1 MSSLPNG
8 LETTREFRIPSRL
21 AGIGTSIFSEMSALA
36 RQHNAVNLGQGF
48 PDFDGPD
55 ILKESVSEAMK
66 AGHNQYAISH
76 GDPVLRQ
83 AIARH
88 ADRFYGQQ
96 INPDTEVT
104 VTSGATEA
112 LWSSAFAFIEPGDEV
127 IVFEPVYD
135 SYVPAIRMA
144 GGTPVAV
151 TLHAPEFRFDPDEL
165 RRAFS
170 SRTRAIY
177 VNTPHNPTGT
187 VFNRSELEL
196 IAELCIAHDTLAIT
210 DEVYEHIIFP
220 SATHLR
226 LATLPG
232 MWERTI
238 TISSGGKTF
247 SFTGWK
253 IGWAIGPEP
262 LQRALRG
269 IHQFAVFSTNTP
281 FQHAIAHGLDLP
293 DTYYR
298 ELGREYLERRN
309 YLVESLTKAGLQPS
323 TPEGSYFLLCDIERF
338 GKAGA
343 FDFCRYLIEEVG
355 VAAIPLES
363 FYLASTE
370 GSRLVRFCFCKRIE
384 TLRAAAERLH
394 AIAGTGNAA

>member
-1 MSSLPNG
+1 MNTDNHNSVERTGFL
-8 LETTREFRIPSRL
+8 PSRL

-55 ILKESVSEAMK
+55 ILKGAVFEAMQS
-66 AGHNQYAISH
+66 GHNQYAISH
-76 GDPVLRQ
+76 GEPVLRQ

-88 ADRFYGQQ
+88 GARFYEQQ

-151 TLHAPEFRFDPDEL
+151 TLHAPDFRFDPDEL

-170 SRTRAIY
+170 SRTRVIY

-187 VFNRSELEL
+187 VFNRTELEL
-196 IAELCIAHDTLAIT
+196 IAELCIEFDVLAIT

-232 MWERTI
+232 MRERTL

-262 LQRALRG
+262 LQRALRSV
-269 IHQFAVFSTNTP
+269 HQFAVFSTNTP
-281 FQHAIAHGLDLP
+281 FQHAIAHGLELSDA
-293 DTYYR
+293 YYQ
-298 ELGREYLERRN
+298 ELATEYLERRD
-309 YLVESLTKAGLQPS
+309 YLVESLNQAGLQPS
-323 TPEGSYFLLCDIERF
+323 TPEGSYFVLCDVDRF
-338 GKAGA
+338 DRGSA

-363 FYLASTE
+363 FYLTSEE
-370 GSRLVRFCFCKRIE
+370 GGRLVRFCFCKRIS
-384 TLRAAAERLH
+384 TLRAAAQRLH
-394 AIAGTGNAA
+394 AIAGNGKS